1 MVTDALA
8 HENIPRDKS
17 DTTPARLLVVDDEP
31 GIRSLFDYEFTSRG
45 WSVFVAADVREGL
58 EMARVRRPD
67 VVVCDLTLPDGDG
80 AQVLETLKEMDPKIE
95 VIMVTGHATLESALA
110 CLRRGAYDYV
120 VKPFQMEEVARLA
133 DRAFDRR
140 CLNQQLIHLKELNRL
155 KTDFIAGM
163 SHELRTP
170 LNAVIG
176 FVSLILDGAY
186 GDVADRQRQALR
198 RVDVNSRGLL
208 QLINN
213 ILDVSKVGTGH
224 MEVYAEVFAL
234 DELAREVAEG
244 MDSIVRGKSLDL
256 KVSVPEGIHLYT
268 DRMKLKQ
275 ILVNLVGNAL
285 KFTREGKV
293 SVSAEKA
300 QDGTHVRLQVRDT
313 GVGIRAEDIPFLF
326 QEFKQPDPSTV
337 REFGGTGLGLAI
349 VRKLSTLLGGSVAVE
364 SEPGKG
370 STFTLTLPLQAP
382 PTGGNS

>member
-1 MVTDALA
+1 
-8 HENIPRDKS
+8 
-17 DTTPARLLVVDDEP
+17 
-31 GIRSLFDYEFTSRG
+31 
-45 WSVFVAADVREGL
+45 
-58 EMARVRRPD
+58 MARVRRPD

-337 REFGGTGLGLAI
+337 RELGGTGLGLAI